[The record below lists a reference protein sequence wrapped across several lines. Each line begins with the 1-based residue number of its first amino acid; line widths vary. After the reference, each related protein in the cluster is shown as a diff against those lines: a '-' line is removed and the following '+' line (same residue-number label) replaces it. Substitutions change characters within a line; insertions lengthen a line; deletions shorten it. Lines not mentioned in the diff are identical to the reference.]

1 MLDRRAFLLAVGEV
15 AVSAGAVALTLENS
29 PGESVASATAGLRP
43 STEPVEPIGGSPGHP
58 HGSSDFAMVLCT
70 GRSALAQRSADRV
83 NNV

>member
-1 MLDRRAFLLAVGEV
+1 MLGRRAFLFGVGEV

-29 PGESVASATAGLRP
+29 PGQSVASATPELRP
-43 STEPVEPIGGSPGHP
+43 SAEPVEPIGGSPGHP
-58 HGSSDFAMVLCT
+58 HGSSDFARVLCI